1 MSEAE
6 AAPMIL
12 RPIGVIHS
20 PFVAPGEAPV
30 QGVFAGRERA
40 TVEVFEE
47 FAPGLKD
54 IEGFDYLILLYGFDR
69 SQGYELEVVPHFD
82 TKKRGVF
89 ATRSPRRPNPLGSTV
104 VRLVERRGRQL
115 IIEQFD
121 MLDGTPLFD
130 IKPYVPRLDGGREG
144 GRAGWLNKAGENAPG
159 SNDFSRS

>member
-1 MSEAE
+1 MSDSE

-20 PFVAPGEAPV
+20 PFVAPSEAPV

-47 FAPGLKD
+47 FAAGLKD
-54 IEGFDYLILLYGFDR
+54 VEGFDYLIMLYGFDR

-82 TKKRGVF
+82 TKKRGLF

-104 VRLVERRGRQL
+104 VRLVERRGREL

-130 IKPYVPRLDGGREG
+130 IKPYVPRLDGGRED
-144 GRAGWLNKAGENAPG
+144 GRAGWLNNLGENASG